1 MYKKIIF
8 SSLLL
13 LITAV
18 SYSQKKIFE
27 VSSQIENLEGNEL
40 WLTVWNGTSASYN
53 LKIPVVNGQFQYKDS
68 LSSPLVIRA
77 TPRNESLLKRP
88 SARGTYPTKSG
99 SIWFIALPGSKI
111 KVSGKLTDFAEAYP
125 VGDQENERLVALTK
139 DYFPLLNKEVN
150 LRVKLAKDSS
160 LTVEAR
166 SKINLEVAAL
176 NKEALEVLKSH
187 VKMNTSSIMALYFMN
202 DLMLR
207 KQMTAEEAAPLL
219 KTVDSKYKKTGFYEL
234 VSNRISG
241 GNFVEGAKMLDIS
254 GVMPDGNMLSNA
266 SLKGKYYLIDFWG
279 SWCGPCMADMPSL
292 KAMQKKFGD
301 KLAILGINQGDN
313 EEKWKST
320 INTVG
325 LNWYNIMN
333 GKNDKDFV
341 SKLNVTGFPT
351 KILVNPNGVIV
362 YRSTGSGEES
372 MKKLESYI
380 K

>member
-1 MYKKIIF
+1 ML

-13 LITAV
+13 FIATV
-18 SYSQKKIFE
+18 CFSQKKAFE
-27 VSSQIENLEGNEL
+27 INSQVENIEGKEVY
-40 WLTVWNGTSASYN
+40 LTIWNGTSETYN
-53 LKIPVVNGQFQYKDS
+53 LKVPVVNGQFQYRDTIG
-68 LSSPLVIRA
+68 SPLVVRA

-88 SARGTYPTKSG
+88 SARGSYPTKSG
-99 SIWFIALPGSKI
+99 SIWFIALPGAKI
-111 KVSGKLTDFAEAYP
+111 KVAGKLTDFAEAYP
-125 VGDQENERLVALTK
+125 AGDQENEILVHLTK
-139 DYFPLLNKEVN
+139 SYFPLLNKEVN

-160 LTVEAR
+160 LTAEAR
-166 SKINLEVAAL
+166 SRINSEVAAL
-176 NKEALEVLKSH
+176 NKEAVEILKSH
-187 VKMNTSSIMALYFMN
+187 IKMNTSSIMALYFMN

-207 KQMTAEEAAPLL
+207 RQMTAEEAAPLL

-241 GNFVEGAKMLDIS
+241 GNFIEGAKMLDIS
-254 GVMPDGNMLSNA
+254 GVMPDGKVFSNA
-266 SLKGKYYLIDFWG
+266 TLKGKYYLVDFWG
-279 SWCGPCMADMPSL
+279 SWCGPCMADMPGL
-292 KAMQKKFGD
+292 KAMREKFGD
-301 KLAILGINQGDN
+301 KLDILGINQGDN

-320 INTVG
+320 INTGG

-341 SKLNVTGFPT
+341 AKLNVTGFPT